1 MTGWIKQVQHVRSA
15 PAVQLEQINL
25 VKVLRHLPNT
35 EGLPEFG
42 GVVLVDNK
50 ATIDIDQQQ

>member
-50 ATIDIDQQQ
+50 ATIDIDQ